1 VTQVMPL
8 PPLPWLSW
16 PALRLGC
23 CILFA
28 AGSLAPFARG
38 QAPAPPDSRRTSPFR
53 IITNDRLGVHIFQED
68 DLSLTA
74 RVDAKGNI
82 NLNLVGNVHVFGQTL
97 TEAERSI
104 EIAYR
109 EGRILRHPEVTI
121 TVEESAP
128 REVSVQGQVKNPNRY
143 SLPLETATTLS
154 EIISRAGGFTDVAK
168 GTSVRV
174 TRILPD
180 GATRVFEVDIE
191 DVMKG
196 REKNKAKVE
205 AANLLLEPGDLIY
218 VPERII

>member
-1 VTQVMPL
+1 M
-8 PPLPWLSW
+8 
-16 PALRLGC
+16 
-23 CILFA
+23 
-28 AGSLAPFARG
+28 
-38 QAPAPPDSRRTSPFR
+38 
-53 IITNDRLGVHIFQED
+53 HIFQED

-97 TEAERSI
+97 TEAERTI
-104 EIAYR
+104 ENAYR
-109 EGRILRHPEVTI
+109 DGRILRHPEVTI

-143 SLPLETATTLS
+143 NLPLETSTTLS

-168 GTSVRV
+168 GTAVRL
-174 TRILPD
+174 TRILPN
-180 GATRVFEVDIE
+180 GTTRVFEVDVE

-196 REKNKAKVE
+196 REKDKAKVE